1 MWRTSTAALL
11 AGLALAACGSSTTAT
26 TSAPSATTSTQSTDG
41 AASSTSAAAP
51 ARCSDLRTA
60 YLGTNG
66 ATGHLEVTFSLRNVG
81 KRTCRIEGYPAAR
94 LLDAAGRRLP
104 VTIHGGRGFFPDTLP
119 APRPVTLAPGARARF
134 GLSFVTNNE
143 YAGAHRCRTFV
154 RAEVGMSGSGWVPVS
169 LRGAPQLTPCGAKLV
184 VSPVYT

>member
-1 MWRTSTAALL
+1 MWRTSIAALL
-11 AGLALAACGSSTTAT
+11 AGLALAACGSST
-26 TSAPSATTSTQSTDG
+26 PATTSTRSTGG

-51 ARCSDLRTA
+51 ARCSDLRTTYVA
-60 YLGTNG
+60 TNG

-81 KRTCRIEGYPAAR
+81 KRTCRVQGYPAAR

-104 VTIHGGRGFFPDTLP
+104 VTIHRGRGFFPDTLH

-143 YAGAHRCRTFV
+143 YAGARRCRTFV
-154 RAEVGMSGSGWVPVS
+154 RAEVGMSGSGWASVS
-169 LRGAPQLTPCGAKLV
+169 LRGAPRLTPCGAKLV
-184 VSPVYT
+184 ISPIYA